1 MRIWVKKKA
10 YEVVVTNSRKIADMV
25 EDVSPIPPGVF
36 PPFIDGAEEDLI
48 RITWEKAKEIYGD
61 PVPELVKNRL
71 DKELGSITKHGFSV
85 LYMTAQKLVADS
97 VAHGYQVGS
106 RGSVGSSFVATMS
119 GISEVNPLEPH
130 YVCPKCKYS
139 EFITDGSYGSG
150 FDLPEKNCPHC
161 GTLLNRD
168 GHTIPFETFLGFDG
182 DKTPDIDLNFS
193 GEYQSD
199 AHRYTETLFGKDN
212 VFKAGTIGTIADKTA
227 IGYVK
232 NTVRKRH
239 YHASCRRIAF
249 FWLWD
254 VHGRQAYYR
263 VSTRA
268 VWLLVPRG
276 TEILRFL
283 SCTASCQ

>member
-1 MRIWVKKKA
+1 M
-10 YEVVVTNSRKIADMV
+10 
-25 EDVSPIPPGVF
+25 F

-150 FDLPEKNCPHC
+150 FDLPEKKIAPIAVHC
-161 GTLLNRD
+161 
-168 GHTIPFETFLGFDG
+168 
-182 DKTPDIDLNFS
+182 
-193 GEYQSD
+193 
-199 AHRYTETLFGKDN
+199 
-212 VFKAGTIGTIADKTA
+212 
-227 IGYVK
+227 
-232 NTVRKRH
+232 
-239 YHASCRRIAF
+239 
-249 FWLWD
+249 
-254 VHGRQAYYR
+254 
-263 VSTRA
+263 
-268 VWLLVPRG
+268 
-276 TEILRFL
+276 
-283 SCTASCQ
+283 